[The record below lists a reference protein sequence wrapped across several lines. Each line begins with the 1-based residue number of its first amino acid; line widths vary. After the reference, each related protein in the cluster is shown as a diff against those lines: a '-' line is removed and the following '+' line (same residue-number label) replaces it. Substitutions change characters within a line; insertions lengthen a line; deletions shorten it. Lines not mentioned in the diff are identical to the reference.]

1 MFILLCVM
9 TTFIAHGFIV
19 NTNVKISFRVS
30 EANRKRSAIN
40 ISPSD
45 KTISVLLTDN
55 ISPILPGN
63 TYTIQTPIDLTR
75 ETSQDHGIFAIAY
88 NLKDPYDAEYVETT
102 MKIASLCEIR
112 NMTSISEDKGALNC
126 VTVDCV
132 GRIQL
137 LDRVLIREH
146 SSMEK
151 FHFCFTQDVHDNL
164 ESCQLVAEN
173 IETFIMILTNE
184 LHPENH
190 GYEDLLDVYIEQLD
204 RALLHDICVSDCSED
219 VKKLTATGWAAFN
232 SISAWTNL
240 IEIEDYIIRALDYEN
255 LFDRLKLAQYM
266 LREIQL
272 RIQGRRMLSN
282 QNHYLDDDDAFQ

>member
-1 MFILLCVM
+1 M
-9 TTFIAHGFIV
+9 TTFTAHGFII
-19 NTNVKISFRVS
+19 NTNVKFSFRMG

-63 TYTIQTPIDLTR
+63 TYTIQTPTDLER
-75 ETSQDHGIFAIAY
+75 ETAQDHGVFAIAY
-88 NLKDPYDAEYVETT
+88 NLKDPNDAEYVETT
-102 MKIASLCEIR
+102 LKIASLCEIR
-112 NMTSISEDKGALNC
+112 NMTSIAIDEETLNC

-137 LDRVLIREH
+137 LDRVFVREH
-146 SSMEK
+146 MSMKK
-151 FHFCFTQDVHDNL
+151 FHFCSAQDVHDNL

-184 LHPENH
+184 LQSENH
-190 GYEDLLDVYIEQLD
+190 GHEDLLDVYIQKLD
-204 RALLHDICVSDCSED
+204 RALLDDICVSDCSEE
-219 VKKLTATGWAAFN
+219 VKKLTAIGWAAFN

-240 IEIEDYIIRALDYEN
+240 IEIEDYMIRALDYEN

-282 QNHYLDDDDAFQ
+282 QNHCLDDDDAFQ

>member
-1 MFILLCVM
+1 MNSLG
-9 TTFIAHGFIV
+9 TF
-19 NTNVKISFRVS
+19 SFRMS
-30 EANRKRSAIN
+30 EAKRKGSAIN
-40 ISPSD
+40 ISPLD

-63 TYTIQTPIDLTR
+63 TYTIQTPTNLER
-75 ETSQDHGIFAIAY
+75 ETAQDHGVFAIAY
-88 NLKDPYDAEYVETT
+88 NLKDPNDAEYVETT

-112 NMTSISEDKGALNC
+112 NMTSIAIDQETLHC

-137 LDRVLIREH
+137 LDRVFVREQM
-146 SSMEK
+146 SMEK
-151 FHFCFTQDVHDNL
+151 FHFCFAKDVHDNL
-164 ESCQLVAEN
+164 ERCQLVAEN

-184 LHPENH
+184 LQSENQGH
-190 GYEDLLDVYIEQLD
+190 EALLDIYIKQLD
-204 RALLHDICVSDCSED
+204 RALLHDICVCDCTEE

-232 SISAWTNL
+232 SVSAWTNL

-282 QNHYLDDDDAFQ
+282 QNHCLDDDNAFQ

>member
-9 TTFIAHGFIV
+9 TTFTAHGFII
-19 NTNVKISFRVS
+19 NTNVKFSFRMG

-45 KTISVLLTDN
+45 KTISVLFTDN

-63 TYTIQTPIDLTR
+63 TYTIQTPTDLER
-75 ETSQDHGIFAIAY
+75 ETAQDHGVFAIAY
-88 NLKDPYDAEYVETT
+88 NLKDPNDAEYVETT
-102 MKIASLCEIR
+102 LKIASLCEIR

-137 LDRVLIREH
+137 LDRVFIREH

-151 FHFCFTQDVHDNL
+151 FHFCFAQDVHDNL

-204 RALLHDICVSDCSED
+204 RALLHDICVSECSEE

-240 IEIEDYIIRALDYEN
+240 IEIEDYMIRALDYEN

-282 QNHYLDDDDAFQ
+282 QNHCLDDDDAFQ

>member
-1 MFILLCVM
+1 MNSHV
-9 TTFIAHGFIV
+9 TF
-19 NTNVKISFRVS
+19 SFRLN
-30 EANRKRSAIN
+30 EAKRKGSAIN
-40 ISPSD
+40 ISPLD

-63 TYTIQTPIDLTR
+63 TYTLQTPTDLERVTV
-75 ETSQDHGIFAIAY
+75 QDHGVFAIAY
-88 NLKDPYDAEYVETT
+88 NLKDPNDAEYVETT

-112 NMTSISEDKGALNC
+112 NMTSIAVDEETLNC

-137 LDRVLIREH
+137 LDRVFVRERMP
-146 SSMEK
+146 MEK
-151 FHFCFTQDVHDNL
+151 FHFCFARDAHDNL

-184 LHPENH
+184 LQSENH
-190 GYEDLLDVYIEQLD
+190 GHEALLDIYIKQLD
-204 RALLHDICVSDCSED
+204 RALLHDICVSDCSEE
-219 VKKLTATGWAAFN
+219 VKKLTATSWAAFN

-240 IEIEDYIIRALDYEN
+240 IEIEEYIIRALDYEN

-282 QNHYLDDDDAFQ
+282 QNHCFDDDNAFQ

>member
-1 MFILLCVM
+1 MNS
-9 TTFIAHGFIV
+9 HV
-19 NTNVKISFRVS
+19 NLSFRMS
-30 EANRKRSAIN
+30 EAKRKGSAIN

-63 TYTIQTPIDLTR
+63 TYTIQTTTDLER
-75 ETSQDHGIFAIAY
+75 ETVQDHGVFAIAY
-88 NLKDPYDAEYVETT
+88 NLKDPNDAEYVETT

-112 NMTSISEDKGALNC
+112 NMTSIAIEEETLNC
-126 VTVDCV
+126 VTVNCV

-137 LDRVLIREH
+137 LDRVFVREH
-146 SSMEK
+146 MSMEK
-151 FHFCFTQDVHDNL
+151 FHFCFAQDVHDNL

-184 LHPENH
+184 MQSENH
-190 GYEDLLDVYIEQLD
+190 GHESLLDIYIQKLD
-204 RALLHDICVSDCSED
+204 RALLDDICVSDCSEE

-282 QNHYLDDDDAFQ
+282 QNHYFDDDNAFQ